1 MKLYEI
7 TMYTP
12 EQMKRI
18 LTGKDIKEEEDQDDE
33 VVDKLK
39 TMFGM
44 K

>member
-1 MKLYEI
+1 
-7 TMYTP
+7 MYTP

-18 LTGKDIKEEEDQDDE
+18 LTGQDIKEEEEAPKDDE